1 MIEEVV
7 ISDAKEELKRADHS
21 IYVTLK
27 YTKTADVIKN
37 IIKRLI
43 VAFDFAMEDLIEFL
57 KAKKKMKVVSTSKRA
72 KAEEIMRKIP
82 KVKDHMQTYLVLRK
96 IDVAPFTKREEYR
109 KHVTLIAK
117 ISLKEVREVNIDT
130 LRHFFVKTGEFIE
143 LVDAVKAGLVK

>member
-1 MIEEVV
+1 MIEEVEV
-7 ISDAKEELKRADHS
+7 SDAKEELKRADHS

-43 VAFDFAMEDLIEFL
+43 IAFDFAMEDLIQHLVE
-57 KAKKKMKVVSTSKRA
+57 KKKLKNIPSSKRA
-72 KAEEIMRKIP
+72 KTELLVKKIP
-82 KVKDHMQTYLVLRK
+82 KLKENMQAYLVMRK

-117 ISLKEVREVNIDT
+117 VSLKETREVNMDV
-130 LRHFFVKTGEFIE
+130 LRNFFARTGEFVE
-143 LVDAVKAGLVK
+143 FVDAVKAGTVK